1 MIVEIAVVSGLVAAV
16 GAITTAMRR
25 RTARKA
31 LPATSP
37 PSSAP
42 RGLHVGDVF
51 LYMNSELWLSASAI
65 VDDDGPALCLY
76 RTPGNPHAD
85 WIAILEPAAREVFAL
100 KTTSALGDGAP
111 PDSIRLGEF
120 ELRLLRRGRATL
132 RLAGEDLPLQGD
144 LCNYAILRGVGGQLA
159 ITLDTNKSSRLALS
173 GAALDSSSL
182 DLLPGGDART
192 KA

>member
-1 MIVEIAVVSGLVAAV
+1 MIVEIAIVSGLVAAV
-16 GAITTAMRR
+16 GAITAAVRR
-25 RTARKA
+25 RSTGRAVPPEP
-31 LPATSP
+31 L

-65 VDDDGPALCLY
+65 VDDDGPALSLF

-85 WIAILEPAAREVFAL
+85 WIATLDPAAREVFAL
-100 KTTSALGDGAP
+100 KPTRALGEGAP
-111 PDSIRLGEF
+111 PDSIHLGEF

-144 LCNYAILRGVGGQLA
+144 LCNYAILRGLGGQLA
-159 ITLDTNKSSRLALS
+159 ITLDTNKASRLALS
-173 GAALDSSSL
+173 GVALDSSSL
-182 DLLPGGDART
+182 DLLPAGDART